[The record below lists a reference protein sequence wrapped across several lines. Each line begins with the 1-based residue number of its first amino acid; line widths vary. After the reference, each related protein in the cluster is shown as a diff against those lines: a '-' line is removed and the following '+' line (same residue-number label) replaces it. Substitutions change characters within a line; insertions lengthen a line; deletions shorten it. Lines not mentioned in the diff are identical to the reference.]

1 MKIPDPINHHLW
13 DSGQGDQ
20 ASWLLPTLQRD
31 FWKDLS
37 CGYLWFFSDHLGL
50 YYLLLRSGALKR
62 GPACSFVTAS
72 TRCDARDAVGPLGAL
87 GENRRAK

>member
-1 MKIPDPINHHLW
+1 MGLRTGGPDIVTPPNTTEGFLL
-13 DSGQGDQ
+13 SGRIFPVAIYG
-20 ASWLLPTLQRD
+20 
-31 FWKDLS
+31 
-37 CGYLWFFSDHLGL
+37 FFSVHLGL

-72 TRCDARDAVGPLGAL
+72 TKCDARDAVGPLGAL